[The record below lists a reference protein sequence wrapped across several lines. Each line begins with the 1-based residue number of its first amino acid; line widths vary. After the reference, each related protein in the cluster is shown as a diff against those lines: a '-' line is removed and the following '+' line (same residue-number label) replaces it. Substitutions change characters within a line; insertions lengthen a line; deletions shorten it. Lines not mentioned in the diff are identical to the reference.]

1 MVNDKGIL
9 IYVVSILKRAIL
21 FTIPMTQ
28 RIEGNEKWK
37 SYLSKKKPAERPL

>member
-1 MVNDKGIL
+1 MVNDKVIL

-28 RIEGNEKWK
+28 RIEENEKCK
-37 SYLSKKKPAERPL
+37 SYLSKKKLAERPL